1 MNNVNK
7 MIDTI
12 IYNRDSVC
20 QGDDYVNRTL
30 EISLP
35 DDSVLEDLVKRI
47 LSTRIGNYSG
57 MAYTGGRTRWALE
70 SNIGII
76 AYVCDDGIRNEY
88 PKWDKHT
95 PLKSLG
101 ITKVYGRSSGLW
113 E

>member
-1 MNNVNK
+1 

-20 QGDDYVNRTL
+20 QGDDYVNRSL

-35 DDSVLEDLVKRI
+35 DDSVLEDLV
-47 LSTRIGNYSG
+47 GNYSG
-57 MAYTGGRTRWALE
+57 IAYTGGRTRWALE

-101 ITKVYGRSSGLW
+101 ITNVYGRSSGLW